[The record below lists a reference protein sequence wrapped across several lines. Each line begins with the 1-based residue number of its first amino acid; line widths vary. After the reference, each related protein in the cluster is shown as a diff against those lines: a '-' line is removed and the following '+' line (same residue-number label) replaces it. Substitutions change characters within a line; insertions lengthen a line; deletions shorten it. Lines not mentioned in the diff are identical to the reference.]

1 MIQNRH
7 FLLKKKPTQKKT
19 GWLTLDDVGGRWISA
34 AEHAQAKAELEAKR
48 NAAIAGE
55 EKDEEE
61 DDEEDDD
68 EDFTE
73 EAVETFPAGHEVAVT
88 IAEDVFPNA
97 IDYFMG
103 DSIDSDIELDLD
115 DDDDDDEMMEG

>member
-1 MIQNRH
+1 M
-7 FLLKKKPTQKKT
+7 
-19 GWLTLDDVGGRWISA
+19 A
-34 AEHAQAKAELEAKR
+34 AKR

-55 EKDEEE
+55 EKDDEEE
-61 DDEEDDD
+61 EEDDD

-103 DSIDSDIELDLD
+103 DSIDSDIDLDD